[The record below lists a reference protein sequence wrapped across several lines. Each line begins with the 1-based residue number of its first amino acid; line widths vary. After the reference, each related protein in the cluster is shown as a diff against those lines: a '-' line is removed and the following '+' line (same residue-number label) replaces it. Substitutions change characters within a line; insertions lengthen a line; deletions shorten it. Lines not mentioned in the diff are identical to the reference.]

1 VLRIWLFSSDPW
13 QNLKSKRIKLIRKK
27 YKNIQAALMEGPAQ
41 SKKDEAHEKAEA
53 FLISPFNCRK
63 PFTISSNKRQIF

>member
-1 VLRIWLFSSDPW
+1 
-13 QNLKSKRIKLIRKK
+13 
-27 YKNIQAALMEGPAQ
+27 MEGPAQ